1 MFEFLIFILF
11 VWLFVKAIG
20 LALRV
25 TWGLAKI
32 AAVILFVLALP
43 ALIAALLMASGFI
56 LLLPVVLVGAAV
68 GILKACI

>member
-1 MFEFLIFILF
+1 MFEILVIILF
-11 VWLFVKAIG
+11 GWLFFE
-20 LALRV
+20 ALRLAFKV

-43 ALIAALLMASGFI
+43 SLIAALLMASGFI